1 MAVPSTS
8 SNFGDLL
15 DPVFQQIFNDE
26 LDSLP
31 DMLPTLFTFPP
42 MGQRGDSTK
51 WSDVGAFD
59 TFDEFTGSVNYDD
72 VSQGY
77 DVTATHLEFASGFQ
91 VERKLFDDDRHDV
104 MNEKPSGLADA
115 AVRTR
120 QEHGAEV
127 FNGAFSASS
136 GFYSH
141 SEGVA
146 LCSNSHTTTS
156 EASTASGF
164 DNLTTSALT
173 HTAVTAARIQFRGF
187 RGDRAERRSF
197 NPDELWYPVDLY
209 AQADEIL
216 KSIGRHDSA
225 DRTMNVHQGA
235 YTGRDWEYLS
245 DTNDWYMTD
254 SRNRKKMLYWI
265 DRVGLEFAFAE
276 DLDSIIAKWRAYM
289 RYSWAWRNWRWVLGA
304 QVS

>member
-15 DPVFQQIFNDE
+15 DPVFQEIFNDE
-26 LDSLP
+26 LDMLP
-31 DMLPTLFTFPP
+31 DMLPTLFTMPP
-42 MGQRGDSTK
+42 LGQRGDSTK
-51 WSDVGAFD
+51 YSEVGAFD

-77 DVTATHLEFASGFQ
+77 DVTATHLEYASGFQ
-91 VERKLFDDDRHDV
+91 VERKLFDDDRHDI

-156 EASTASGF
+156 GASTSSGF
-164 DNLTTSALT
+164 DNLVTSALT
-173 HTAVTAARIQFRGF
+173 HTAVTAARIQARGF
-187 RGDRAERRSF
+187 RNDRGGRFSV
-197 NPDELWYPVDLY
+197 NPDELWYPIDL
-209 AQADEIL
+209 ADQASEII
-216 KSIGRHDSA
+216 KSPGRHDSA
-225 DRTMNVHQGA
+225 DRTINVHEGN

-245 DTNDWYMTD
+245 DTNNWFMMD
-254 SRNRKKMLYWI
+254 SRQRKRMLYWL
-265 DRVGLEFAFAE
+265 DRTPLEFAFAE
-276 DLDSIIAKWRAYM
+276 DLDTIVAKWRAYM
-289 RYSWAWRNWRWVLGA
+289 RYSWLWRNWRFVLGA